1 MFIDKFKFRQNV
13 CNGCHYLLMIY
24 INLSDV
30 SIFNIKDADYRC
42 NISGVNKSDATILSK
57 NRFDQKKQNVIKH
70 KFYYHI

>member
-1 MFIDKFKFRQNV
+1 
-13 CNGCHYLLMIY
+13 MIY

-70 KFYYHI
+70 KFITTYENGIRNFNVWGY